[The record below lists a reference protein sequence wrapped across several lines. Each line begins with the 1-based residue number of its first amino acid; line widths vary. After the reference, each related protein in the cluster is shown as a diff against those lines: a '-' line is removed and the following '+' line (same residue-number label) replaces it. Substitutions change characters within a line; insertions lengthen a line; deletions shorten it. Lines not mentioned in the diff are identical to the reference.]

1 MQVGV
6 LFDLDGTLLDTLQD
20 LTDSV
25 NFALRQHGMPT
36 RSLEEVR
43 RFVGNGAR
51 NLIQQSVPEHTG
63 IAETESVLKVFREHY
78 DAHNQDK
85 TAPYPGIVDVLKAL
99 GEKYPLAIVSNKP
112 DWAVKP
118 LCRRYFP
125 GICARGESQ
134 DCQRKPAPDMVFR
147 AMADIGVQKC
157 VYVGDSEVDLLT
169 AKNAAVPCL
178 CVLWGFRDREQLA
191 EGKYFCEKPEQLP
204 ERIESIIGEI
214 YGK

>member
-1 MQVGV
+1 MQVGI

-36 RSLEEVR
+36 RSQEEVR
-43 RFVGNGAR
+43 CFVGNGAKK
-51 NLIQQSVPEHTG
+51 LIQLSVPEQTETG
-63 IAETESVLKVFREHY
+63 ETERILADFREHY
-78 DAHNQDK
+78 DAHSQDK
-85 TAPYPGIVDVLKAL
+85 TVPYPGILDALKAL
-99 GEKYPLAIVSNKP
+99 GKQYPLAIVSNKP
-112 DWAVKP
+112 NWAVKP

-134 DCQRKPAPDMVFR
+134 DCPRKPAPDMVLR
-147 AMADIGVQKC
+147 AMADIGAQKC
-157 VYVGDSEVDLLT
+157 IYVGDSEVDLLT

-178 CVLWGFRDREQLA
+178 SVLWGFRDREQLA
-191 EGKYFCEKPEQLP
+191 QGQYFCETPEHLP
-204 ERIESIIGEI
+204 EMIERIIGEI

>member
-1 MQVGV
+1 MRVGV
-6 LFDLDGTLLDTLQD
+6 LFDLDGTLQDTLQD

-51 NLIQQSVPEHTG
+51 NLIQQSVPEQTG
-63 IAETESVLKVFREHY
+63 AEETERVLAAFQEHY

-85 TAPYPGIVDVLKAL
+85 TAPYPGIPEAL
-99 GEKYPLAIVSNKP
+99 EILGKKYPMAIVSNKP

-118 LCRRYFP
+118 LCQRYFP

-134 DCQRKPAPDMVFR
+134 DCLRKPAPDMVFR

-157 VYVGDSEVDLLT
+157 IYVGDSEVDLLT

-191 EGKYFCEKPEQLP
+191 EGKYFCETQEQLP
-204 ERIESIIGEI
+204 EMIERIIEEI